1 MADLSAVLRKT
12 IDGLPGSSPQLRAKV
27 YDKAR
32 SAIDRQIAAA
42 NPPLG
47 EEAAQARRD
56 SLEDAIRRTEAHY
69 AALEAEPE
77 TEGHDDPEPASAPY
91 AAEPMTPA
99 APAGHAVDSVGEIGP
114 SSPSGGEAR
123 HADDNADRDRQDT
136 AIPAPDMAAPRY
148 PSARRASA
156 PERKSRAGLYAG
168 VALLLIA
175 GGAGAAYMSGSDF
188 GGLLPR
194 GGQQDQT
201 AEQPIEGT
209 DSGETPD
216 ASVAETP
223 PEATPPTE
231 DSAEAPP
238 AAVTQEPGARDYT
251 QRLLPDGTET
261 DPGPGTS
268 TANAFDEGTDVAAA
282 SEAAPTAPAASPAG
296 QPAPAA
302 EAVVPE
308 GAEVAVFYEERFN
321 DTPGAQHQGNVR
333 WSVIEEAPADGQPPE
348 PAVRAVVQIPDT
360 SVTMTMTIRR
370 NADATLPAS
379 HVIEMMFDVPENFPG
394 GEIANVQRL
403 AFKPTE
409 QDRGRPLIGVAGK
422 ISDGF
427 FWIALNDLQQAVQ
440 DNLSL
445 MANEKWIDVPLAYE
459 TGQRALLSIEKGPEG
474 EAAFRQALAAWDART

>member
-1 MADLSAVLRKT
+1 M
-12 IDGLPGSSPQLRAKV
+12 
-27 YDKAR
+27 
-32 SAIDRQIAAA
+32 
-42 NPPLG
+42 
-47 EEAAQARRD
+47 
-56 SLEDAIRRTEAHY
+56 
-69 AALEAEPE
+69 
-77 TEGHDDPEPASAPY
+77 
-91 AAEPMTPA
+91 
-99 APAGHAVDSVGEIGP
+99 
-114 SSPSGGEAR
+114 
-123 HADDNADRDRQDT
+123 
-136 AIPAPDMAAPRY
+136 
-148 PSARRASA
+148 
-156 PERKSRAGLYAG
+156 
-168 VALLLIA
+168 
-175 GGAGAAYMSGSDF
+175 
-188 GGLLPR
+188 
-194 GGQQDQT
+194 
-201 AEQPIEGT
+201 
-209 DSGETPD
+209 
-216 ASVAETP
+216 
-223 PEATPPTE
+223 
-231 DSAEAPP
+231 
-238 AAVTQEPGARDYT
+238 
-251 QRLLPDGTET
+251 LPDGTET